1 MGKID
6 KGVRCSVVNCSEPA
20 IRSISIEKVE
30 SAGLSINQSKHG
42 YLCREHYKEYK
53 KKSKDDRRVE
63 KWRWNA

>member
-1 MGKID
+1 MGRID
-6 KGVRCSVVNCSEPA
+6 KGVKCSVANCNEPA

-30 SAGLSINQSKHG
+30 SAGLKVNESKRG
-42 YLCREHYKEYK
+42 YLCKEHYRDYK

>member
-1 MGKID
+1 MGRID
-6 KGVRCSVVNCSEPA
+6 KGVKCSVANCNELA

-30 SAGLSINQSKHG
+30 SAGLKVNESKRG
-42 YLCREHYKEYK
+42 YLCKEHYREYK